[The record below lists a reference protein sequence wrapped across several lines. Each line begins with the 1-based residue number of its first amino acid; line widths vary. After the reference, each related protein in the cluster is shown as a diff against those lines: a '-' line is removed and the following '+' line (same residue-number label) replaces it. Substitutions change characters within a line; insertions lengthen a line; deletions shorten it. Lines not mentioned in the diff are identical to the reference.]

1 SNALY
6 FDNLVVSIDEDVI
19 HPLLPSD
26 SSIGQEDFVLVDVDS
41 GVLQQGFH
49 MAPNRGTRA
58 LRDQAEEL
66 LADQRFAWFLEEAA
80 LPVVDER
87 ERRVGQVAADELGLR
102 LDDVPITFLA
112 LASTFIGP
120 PPSRSVQR

>member
-1 SNALY
+1 LD
-6 FDNLVVSIDEDVI
+6 FDNPAVSIDEDVI

-26 SSIGQEDFVLVDVDS
+26 SSVGQEDFVLVDVDA
-41 GVLQQGFH
+41 GVLQQRFH

-66 LADQRFAWFLEEAA
+66 PADQRFTPLLEESA
-80 LPVVDER
+80 VRIVDER
-87 ERRVGQVAADELGLR
+87 ERRIGQIAADELGLR

-112 LASTFIGP
+112 LAQALLGTP
-120 PPSRSVQR
+120 TSRSV

>member
-19 HPLLPSD
+19 HPLMPSD

-41 GVLQQGFH
+41 GALHEGFH

-66 LADQRFAWFLEEAA
+66 LADQRFTCLLEESAV
-80 LPVVDER
+80 PVVDER
-87 ERRVGQVAADELGLR
+87 ERRVVQVVEDELCL
-102 LDDVPITFLA
+102 
-112 LASTFIGP
+112 
-120 PPSRSVQR
+120 